1 MSITIIGAGVMG
13 ETILSGL
20 LRSGISPDE
29 IVIAERRA
37 DRAAELTK
45 QYAVECC
52 DVAPSVSGA
61 TTVLLVV
68 KPADVAG
75 VLTEISSGISADS
88 LIISLAA
95 GITTSFMEQHLPAG
109 TAVARVM
116 PNTPALLEQGM
127 SVISPGSNCTAE
139 HLAQAE
145 RLLGTV
151 GRVLVVPESDQDA
164 VTAISGSGPAYIFYI
179 AEAMIA
185 AGESL
190 GISHDVSVELVT
202 QTIFGAATMLRETE
216 VSPEI
221 LRQRVSSPGGTT
233 VAAIDTL
240 DAQGVREA
248 FEKAMHAARNRSKEL
263 GAS

>member
-20 LRSGISPDE
+20 LRSGISSDE

-37 DRAAELTK
+37 ERVAELTQ
-45 QYAVECC
+45 QYAVECR
-52 DVAPSVSGA
+52 DIVPSVSDA
-61 TTVLLVV
+61 STVLLVV
-68 KPADVAG
+68 KPADIAG
-75 VLTEISSGISADS
+75 VLTEISAELTPGA

-127 SVISPGSNCTAE
+127 SVISPGANCTPE
-139 HLAQAE
+139 HVAQAE
-145 RLLGTV
+145 HLLGTV

-190 GISHDVSVELVT
+190 GMSHDISVELVT
-202 QTIFGAATMLRETE
+202 QTIFGAATMLRQTNDA
-216 VSPEI
+216 PEI

-233 VAAIDTL
+233 VAAINTL
-240 DAQGVREA
+240 DELGVREA
-248 FEKAMHAARNRSKEL
+248 FEKAMHAARNRSQEL
-263 GAS
+263 GAQ